1 MLEEIVDPIL
11 LHQPGDKIESRFAA
25 LHAIFEFRKIRT
37 LHAHIEIVE
46 AEIVKYL
53 LQDVDDREVLENPEV
68 GGELQEGK
76 KRNDLRPKHPEVSM
90 NVAGLEVADEAGPEA
105 VFVRVSS
112 ELDADRGAG
121 ADHVGR
127 LELFV

>member
-1 MLEEIVDPIL
+1 
-11 LHQPGDKIESRFAA
+11 
-25 LHAIFEFRKIRT
+25 
-37 LHAHIEIVE
+37 
-46 AEIVKYL
+46 
-53 LQDVDDREVLENPEV
+53 
-68 GGELQEGK
+68 LQEGK
-76 KRNDLRPKHPEVSM
+76 KRNDLRPEHPEISM
-90 NVAGLEVADEAGPEA
+90 NIAGLEAADEAGAEA

>member
-1 MLEEIVDPIL
+1 VSHDQCVPGFRMLEEIVDPIL

-25 LHAIFEFRKIRT
+25 LHAVFEFGKIRT
-37 LHAHIEIVE
+37 LHAHIEVVE

-68 GGELQEGK
+68 GGKLQEGK
-76 KRNDLRPKHPEVSM
+76 KRNDLRPKYPEIPM
-90 NVAGLEVADEAGPEA
+90 NVAALKAADEAGAEA

-112 ELDADRGAG
+112 ELDPNR
-121 ADHVGR
+121 
-127 LELFV
+127 